1 VAVAVAEACFQAPS
15 ALATPRLVGATLD
28 LSTVTGLRTDALLFG
43 ESQHRVVVTTSGI
56 EAGKVMAQAKALG
69 LAVQRLGTVGGSDL
83 VIRLSSGEFRVPV
96 AELHD
101 GWWNAIARLM
111 D

>member
-1 VAVAVAEACFQAPS
+1 
-15 ALATPRLVGATLD
+15 
-28 LSTVTGLRTDALLFG
+28 
-43 ESQHRVVVTTSGI
+43 
-56 EAGKVMAQAKALG
+56 
-69 LAVQRLGTVGGSDL
+69 L

>member
-1 VAVAVAEACFQAPS
+1 
-15 ALATPRLVGATLD
+15 LATPRLVGATLD